1 MDIKSTARYYFT
13 PSLWVAIG
21 AVAAADDDDDVV
33 VVVLLCSSSPS
44 ASTGS
49 NFSLK
54 TGEESLI
61 CSPCSLRKSRYLSR
75 VMQASGLKNMT

>member
-13 PSLWVAIG
+13 PSLWVVIG
-21 AVAAADDDDDVV
+21 AVAAADDDVVV